1 MVIESELEQQK
12 FYFVCH
18 HEFQVFHFYVM
29 CLCID
34 ENVAKK
40 YMYNIAIQDGSRVNM
55 YLILCSVFG
64 VCLSLIGIHQ
74 KYYLIHI
81 FEFRM
86 NTIKENSL
94 DAREQFYLGDCQ
106 KKKF

>member
-1 MVIESELEQQK
+1 MVIESELDHQK

-55 YLILCSVFG
+55 YLILCSVFWRMPISDRYTPK
-64 VCLSLIGIHQ
+64 VLFDT
-74 KYYLIHI
+74 YI
-81 FEFRM
+81 F
-86 NTIKENSL
+86 
-94 DAREQFYLGDCQ
+94 LGRTQ
-106 KKKF
+106 SRRIL